1 MSQHVLDP
9 ASEAEAEMAETARAC
24 LVAALDH

>member
-9 ASEAEAEMAETARAC
+9 ANEAEAEMAATARAC
-24 LVAALDH
+24 LVTALDH